1 MAEAIN
7 TFQEGLL
14 MDANPLTT
22 PDNCL
27 TNALNATIITFN
39 GNEFVLQNDM
49 GNGRVETA
57 YLPSGYIP
65 VGVKEYGGIIYIA
78 SYNPIKNQSQIGCFP
93 SPERLIS
100 SDEVGIPT
108 ASLTDDIFGLTEASN
123 PGYALKG
130 ASSEYKKIEI
140 FDSKQIFNPGDQ
152 FMIALKQGNL
162 NQIDGNEQLREILSF
177 YGETLSYQDITIH
190 LATLDD
196 IGNITYIEKDL
207 LKDPISKYWMNY
219 YNNNISNSIQDPE
232 QYRDS
237 IGGLEKYNIYKNK
250 LSGHLVLIVELEGME
265 NFDFVRKVDVL
276 YMGQPSDGDPESN
289 YDTFKVTFT
298 GSSNKYTEKESADF
312 NGYSFSY
319 KLYEKDSQNND
330 ILIDSATRYRIDGA
344 AISDTPLTHELGDNI
359 QLSLDAALN
368 DFSVSSNSGFK
379 RNQIL
384 KYEVIPFTD
393 FLFLNRYKK
402 SGIIDFSKVNTGS
415 HSLIEWRYYVD
426 NNNISIAFGF
436 DYNPLEGYLVDEVYF
451 EFYDVMGDYSV
462 YYPALIRDNWSGNF
476 TDVIS
481 FNTKQLN
488 DVNGV
493 ETYALNNSDPL
504 SRINLPATKRFIPN
518 DATLKKNNFY
528 LVRLCIR
535 ESYMED
541 GTTKYKNTN
550 FLKYLYT
557 TSLFNQQYIDNVEQD
572 FQNLTPEIYAELI
585 AAATKENQI
594 LDSATESGEFF
605 KIIEYLD
612 PSLYPDTL
620 VTKLTA
626 NAKANS
632 TAELSSKLTGSN
644 KDRFFGDYNPKAFN
658 INFFGSKDAVQT
670 LDVAVSNPTPI
681 PTTIDKFMSEEMNE
695 QINDLSDN
703 KDIPYSSQ
711 NPTGSRLII
720 TNDDRDKADLF
731 LLGQVSRKVVGD
743 TKENT
748 VNYTGRKLEQF
759 FKDSYFE
766 EETVTDDISKRIGG
780 LNKVGGQF
788 AFAGNAIGIKKNGL
802 SVITLPAK
810 NEIVNYKGEH
820 PDDIDLENGCVRAI
834 SDKYF
839 DNPVAMVVTGYFK
852 GDDTASYRIDDDMG
866 DYHSS
871 QWPYASS
878 NEIDDKADYN
888 MVAWQGVPSTGRFRL
903 INMGNKGWPDEG
915 DWTHWTYGGR
925 KYALGHALAKLM
937 SNFYLVQKGVFN
949 DKILISENIVYHNPF
964 DTTFTIKIPIQNN
977 HTIDTTLFKF
987 TNYLNQINN
996 FYNDSSNIGNGFLGY
1011 LQQKIDAT
1019 YFNQLIQLSQNNI
1032 PTNVYEDVNIVNENN
1047 TIVLSYKFGNTMRLT
1062 NIVTKFKNPQSYIV
1076 TLASSYIIDENGSN
1090 TDGNGDTYSIAS
1102 VYVKNPYIASAA
1114 AGRGF
1119 NQMLGIY
1126 PIDKTPLSKDPYQRG
1141 FYFRNVNDNK
1151 DSNSY
1156 FVLGSKDGKKL
1167 VGSYSINGEV
1177 GVNLPLLDMNK
1188 GGRNFGARW
1197 TKGGNKDA
1205 PDLRSDLSFNDTYH
1219 IVRCSPSYASLH
1231 SNNRR

>member
-1 MAEAIN
+1 
-7 TFQEGLL
+7 

-22 PDNCL
+22 PNNCL

-65 VGVKEYGGIIYIA
+65 VGIKEYGGIIYIA

-93 SPERLIS
+93 SPERIIS

-108 ASLTDDIFGLTEASN
+108 ASLTDATFGLTEASN
-123 PGYALKG
+123 PGYATKG

-152 FMIALKQGNL
+152 FMIAIKQGNL
-162 NQIDGNEQLREILSF
+162 NQSAGNNILKDILSF
-177 YGETLSYQDITIH
+177 YGELIDYQDITIH

-207 LKDPISKYWMNY
+207 LKDPTSKYWMNY
-219 YNNNISNSIQDPE
+219 YDGSISTSIQDPD
-232 QYRDS
+232 QYRSS
-237 IGGLEKYNIYKNK
+237 IGGLDKYNIYKNK

-265 NFDFVRKVDVL
+265 NFDFVRKIDVL
-276 YMGQPSDGDPESN
+276 YMGQPSDISYEGEPESN

-298 GSSNKYTEKESADF
+298 GSSNKYTERESADF

-330 ILIDSATRYRIDGA
+330 VLIDSATRYRIDGA
-344 AISDTPLTHELGDNI
+344 AMSDTPFAHELGDKI
-359 QLSLDAALN
+359 QLSLDASLN
-368 DFSVSSNSGFK
+368 DFIISNDNGFK
-379 RNQIL
+379 RNQVL
-384 KYEVIPFTD
+384 KYEVTPFTD

-415 HSLIEWRYYVD
+415 HNLVEWRYYVD

-436 DYNPLEGYLVDEVYF
+436 DYNPLEGYIVDEVYF
-451 EFYDVMGDYSV
+451 EFYDIMGDYSI
-462 YYPALIRDNWSGNF
+462 YRPALIRDNWSGNF
-476 TDVIS
+476 TDVVY
-481 FNTKQLN
+481 FNTKQLT
-488 DVNGV
+488 DVTGV
-493 ETYALNNSDPL
+493 QIYALNNSNPL
-504 SRINLPATKRFIPN
+504 SRVNIPATKRFVP
-518 DATLKKNNFY
+518 DETSLKKNNFY
-528 LVRLCIR
+528 VVRLCIR
-535 ESYMED
+535 ETYIED
-541 GTTKYKNTN
+541 GITKYKNTN
-550 FLKYLYT
+550 FFKYLYT
-557 TSLFNQQYIDNVEQD
+557 TSLFNQYYIDNVEQD

-585 AAATKENQI
+585 TSATRENQL
-594 LDSATESGEFF
+594 LDSAVETGEFF

-612 PSLYPDTL
+612 PSLYPETL

-626 NAKANS
+626 NARASS
-632 TAELSSKLTGSN
+632 TAELSSRLTGTN
-644 KDRFFGDYNPKAFN
+644 KDKFFGDYNPKAFN
-658 INFFGSKDAVQT
+658 INFFGSKDAIQPLTVE
-670 LDVAVSNPTPI
+670 VSNPSPI
-681 PTTIDKFMSEEMNE
+681 STTIDKFMSEEMSR
-695 QINDLSDN
+695 QINDLADN
-703 KDIPYSSQ
+703 KNIPYSSQ

-720 TNDDRDKADLF
+720 TNDSRDQADLF

-743 TKENT
+743 TKEST
-748 VNYTGRKLEQF
+748 VSYVGRKLEQF

-766 EETVTDDISKRIGG
+766 EETVSEEMSKRIGG

-820 PDDIDLENGCVRAI
+820 PDDIDLENGCIRAI

-839 DNPVAMVVTGYFK
+839 NNPVAMVVSGYFK
-852 GDDTASYRIDDDMG
+852 GDDTASYRIDDHMS
-866 DYHSS
+866 DYLSG
-871 QWPYASS
+871 QWPYASKG
-878 NEIDDKADYN
+878 EIDGKADYN
-888 MVAWQGVPSTGRFRL
+888 VVVWQGVPSTGRFRM

-915 DWTHWTYGGR
+915 DWTHWNYGGR
-925 KYALGHALAKLM
+925 KYALGHALAKLL
-937 SNFYLVQKGVFN
+937 SNFYLVQKGTFT
-949 DKILISENIVYHNPF
+949 DKILISENLVYHNPF
-964 DTTFTIKIPIQNN
+964 DTTFNIKIPIQNN
-977 HTIDTTLFKF
+977 HSINTTLFKF
-987 TNYLNQINN
+987 TDYLGQVRN
-996 FYNDSSNIGNGFLGY
+996 FYNDKASIGNGLLGY
-1011 LQQKIDAT
+1011 LQEKIDPS
-1019 YFNQLIQLSQNNI
+1019 YFNQIIQLNQNNI
-1032 PTNVYEDVNIVNENN
+1032 PTNVYNDINVINENN
-1047 TIVLSYKFGNTMRLT
+1047 TILLNYKFGNTIRLT
-1062 NIVTKFKNPQSYIV
+1062 NIVTKFKSPQNAII
-1076 TLASSYIIDENGSN
+1076 TLASNSIIDENGSGVDSN
-1090 TDGNGDTYSIAS
+1090 NDVYTIAN
-1102 VYVKNPYIASAA
+1102 VYVKNPYVALAST
-1114 AGRGF
+1114 GRGF
-1119 NQMLGIY
+1119 KQISGVY
-1126 PIDKTPLSKDPYQRG
+1126 PIDKTPLSLDPYQRG
-1141 FYFRNVNDNK
+1141 FFFRNVSDN

-1167 VGSYSINGEV
+1167 VGSYSINGEI

-1188 GGRNFGARW
+1188 GGKTLIASW
-1197 TKGGNKDA
+1197 TKGGNQDA